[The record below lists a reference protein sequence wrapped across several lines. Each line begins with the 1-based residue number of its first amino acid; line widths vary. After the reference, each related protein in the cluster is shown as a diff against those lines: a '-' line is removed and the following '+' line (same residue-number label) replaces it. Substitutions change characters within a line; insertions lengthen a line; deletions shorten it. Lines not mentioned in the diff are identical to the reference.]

1 MKQFI
6 SSKLW
11 WAFDLL
17 ICSVWLLVTWHDNW
31 WMSYLVFL
39 PFFRI
44 WTSFLL
50 HRKSKIA
57 VAPLS
62 VITFFFSINA
72 FALPEDFHKLF
83 WDGFKVLAE
92 ATNALFGGNV
102 EEFSVW
108 MDGLNESALRCI
120 VDVIGSLWL
129 LIVPIGLLAYR
140 WYRGELQPLSI
151 SKKRAVGLLG
161 YMVAVIIFIL
171 LANHLGKYF
180 AIITSCTCA
189 ILGIMWF
196 YKGELKHLLTRSE
209 IVCLSVVGMLGACY
223 FCGVDLHR
231 VGALI
236 LYIASLGCYTLLSWY
251 WGYQKKL
258 SDMLILALSV
268 LCFWMAPI
276 TMGMLRIVLLMLS
289 LAGVATVCVRIAL
302 ALNKKLVGAVMFVL
316 LGVMMPVLSMGYNP
330 YAATDYRVAHRHRNH
345 SGGVLMVTDGEH
357 QGLRDR
363 YGIIM
368 PVEYDNFTTIN
379 GWGPFVQAYDEDSFQ
394 IYDIEAQR
402 LVSEEWFFDIKKEED
417 SRHFFRLSSEKGEKR
432 LLLPHWD
439 AEKLEMM
446 DVQIVDAD
454 STSGQTEMP
463 TDTIQRKNK
472 DQ

>member
-1 MKQFI
+1 MKQFYL
-6 SSKLW
+6 SKLW
-11 WAFDLL
+11 WAFDLM
-17 ICSVWLLVTWHDNW
+17 ICSMWLLVTWHENW

-83 WDGFKVLAE
+83 WDGFKVLVD
-92 ATNALFGGNV
+92 ATNAVFGGNV
-102 EEFSVW
+102 EEFKTSLVEL
-108 MDGLNESALRCI
+108 DSTLGCI
-120 VDVIGSLWL
+120 INVIGSLWL
-129 LIVPIGLLAYR
+129 LIIPIGLLAYR
-140 WYRGELQPLSI
+140 WYSGELQSLTI

-161 YMVAVIIFIL
+161 YMVVVTISIM
-171 LANHLGKYF
+171 LANHVGRYF
-180 AIITSCTCA
+180 SIITTCTCA

-196 YKGELKHLLTRSE
+196 YKGKLKHLLTRSE
-209 IVCLSVVGMLGACY
+209 IVYLSVVGMLGSCY

-231 VGALI
+231 VGTLV
-236 LYIASLGCYTLLSWY
+236 LYVASLGSYALLSWY

-258 SDMLILALSV
+258 SDMLLLSLSV
-268 LCFWMAPI
+268 LCFWIAPATI
-276 TMGMLRIVLLMLS
+276 GMLRIVLLMLS
-289 LAGVATVCVRIAL
+289 LAGVATVCVRITL
-302 ALNKKLVGAVMFVL
+302 ATNKKLVGAVMFVL

-330 YAATDYRVAHRHRNH
+330 YAATDYRVVYRHLNH
-345 SGGVLMVTDGEH
+345 SGGVLIVTDDEH
-357 QGLRDR
+357 RGMRDR

-368 PVEYDNFTTIN
+368 PVVYDKFKTIN
-379 GWGPFVQAYDEDSFQ
+379 ERGPFVQAYDEDSFQ
-394 IYDIEAQR
+394 IYDIESQR

-454 STSGQTEMP
+454 STSGQKVVH
-463 TDTIQRKNK
+463 TDTIQK
-472 DQ
+472 